1 MDNLTV
7 IIRNRNE
14 EQYIGF
20 TIQSV
25 IDHFSNPE
33 IIVLDN
39 NSSDNSLE
47 VVGLFK
53 NSADIK
59 TINVTK
65 YTPG

>member
-1 MDNLTV
+1 MDDLTV
-7 IIRNRNE
+7 LIRNRNE

-20 TIQSV
+20 AIQSV
-25 IDHFSNPE
+25 IDNFSNPE

-53 NSADIK
+53 NRANIK
-59 TINVTK
+59 TINISNYK
-65 YTPG
+65 